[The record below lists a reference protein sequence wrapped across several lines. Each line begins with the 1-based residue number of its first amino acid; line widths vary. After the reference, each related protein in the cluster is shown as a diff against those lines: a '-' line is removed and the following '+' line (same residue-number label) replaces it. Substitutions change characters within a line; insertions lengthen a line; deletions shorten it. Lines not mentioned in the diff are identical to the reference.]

1 MLEIKHLK
9 TVYMLS
15 IHGTV
20 RRAANELFMSQSALS
35 HQIKELEHRLDASV
49 FHRNTHPIKF
59 SAQGEAILA
68 LALKVLP
75 SIDETIALLKG
86 GRTPHQTLSLAIDC
100 HACFQ
105 WLSPVINK
113 IEQENNVQLEIIDNY
128 FGEDDHK
135 ADLRFSDQS
144 EFSQD
149 FQIEKIGEFEL
160 LVVLPKNHK
169 LANKEELTVSD
180 FSHEV
185 LLTYPV
191 PAVELDIFTQVLLPN
206 KITPKQIKQ
215 VQHSHTMAQMVAAG
229 LGIAV
234 LPDWLIHSFSW
245 QEQLVVKRIAQHPM
259 KKTLSLVYQQQSGLS
274 ALVNSVLPQ
283 IRQSFK
289 QLLQ

>member
-9 TVYMLS
+9 TVHMLS
-15 IHGTV
+15 VHGTV

-35 HQIKELEHRLDASV
+35 HQIKELEHRLGASL

-75 SIDETIALLKG
+75 SVDETIALLKG
-86 GRTPHQTLSLAIDC
+86 GRAPHQTLSLAIDC

-105 WLSPVINK
+105 WLSPVISK
-113 IEQENNVQLEIIDNY
+113 IEQENNVQLEIIDSY
-128 FGEDDHK
+128 FGEDDNK
-135 ADLRFSDQS
+135 ADLRFSDQTK
-144 EFSQD
+144 FSNKYQV
-149 FQIEKIGEFEL
+149 EEIGEFEL

-169 LANKEELTVSD
+169 LANKAALTASD

-191 PAVELDIFTQVLLPN
+191 PTAELDVFTQVLLPN

-215 VQHSHTMAQMVAAG
+215 VHHSHSMAQMVAAG

-245 QEQLVVKRIAQHPM
+245 QKQLEVKRITQHPM
-259 KKTLSLVYQQQSGLS
+259 KKTLSLVYQQQSDLS
-274 ALVNSVLPQ
+274 ALVGSVLPL

-289 QLLQ
+289 ELK